1 MNIIFNIWMQPVYA
15 RLNLDSRKSL
25 FIVMSLFPL
34 VGQILASLAFFSGT
48 KRPEITIFLYAFLFS
63 IAALFIILVWGWY
76 FTLILNIRSQYCPT
90 VANLVPKI
98 RTHLKRA
105 TLLPIMICACLFFV
119 FDQSIH
125 DEFSIS
131 LTILLTGMMLSFAMY
146 IRTNWVVLPIAL
158 SIQTSSILKKVNVHQ
173 VVGSYPE
180 ILVDIIFLGALLGII
195 YITVNWVFSSGK
207 ESQFKINEA
216 NIIFQKVK
224 EGKRIGES
232 RGVSLLDSAFL
243 YWMKLRVAAC
253 QGKPNLH
260 NDQLKLIG
268 FSLEPRL
275 HWTTTLFQVV
285 AMGILGS
292 LLILLLNVFLS
303 PSTQSFMKIFFTITV
318 SALLLCLP
326 LFFLFVLFSSLFHTR
341 GEQQLFRLTEK
352 SMGPKLQDLALTNYL
367 LRQFLI
373 LYSLSFGVALFVGIY
388 KLDSA
393 EKIGSLVLW
402 MTCLFSLILS
412 IVRNHGQMRTV
423 NDHPV
428 IKNLLLCLLI
438 FAIGMVFV
446 LGAPRIAIFWYCALV
461 FVSTLALLFFKMK
474 ANARIR
480 IFPVGRAA

>member
-15 RLNLDSRKSL
+15 RLNLENKKTL
-25 FIVMSLFPL
+25 FILMSLFPL
-34 VGQILASLAFFSGT
+34 VGQIFATLAFFSGT
-48 KRPEITIFLYAFLFS
+48 KHVGLTIFLYAFLFS
-63 IAALFIILVWGWY
+63 IAALFAILALIW
-76 FTLILNIRSQYCPT
+76 FCTLILNIRSQYCPT

-105 TLLPIMICACLFFV
+105 TMLPIMICACLFFIV
-119 FDQSIH
+119 DQLIH

-131 LTILLTGMMLSFAMY
+131 LTILCTGLMLSFAMY
-146 IRTNWVVLPIAL
+146 IRTNWAMLATAL
-158 SIQTSSILKKVNVHQ
+158 SSQASSILKKIDFQ
-173 VVGSYPE
+173 QILEGSSR
-180 ILVDIIFLGALLGII
+180 IFADVIFLGVLLGII
-195 YITVNWVFSSGK
+195 YITVNWIFSSGK
-207 ESQFKINEA
+207 DSQFKINEA

-224 EGKRIGES
+224 EGKRIGEN

-243 YWMKLRVAAC
+243 YWMRLRVAAC
-253 QGKPNLH
+253 QGKPSQH

-268 FSLEPRL
+268 FSLDPRL

-292 LLILLLNVFLS
+292 LLILLLNVFLP
-303 PSTQSFMKIFFTITV
+303 PSTQNFMKTFFTITV

-367 LRQFLI
+367 LCQFLI
-373 LYSLSFGVALFVGIY
+373 LYSLSFGVAFVVGIY

-393 EKIGSLVLW
+393 EKISSLVLW

-412 IVRNHGQMRTV
+412 IARNHGQMRTV
-423 NDHPV
+423 NDHPM

-446 LGAPRIAIFWYCALV
+446 LGAPTIAIFWYCALV

-474 ANARIR
+474 ANARIK

>member
-15 RLNLDSRKSL
+15 RLNLENKKTL
-25 FIVMSLFPL
+25 FILMSLFPL
-34 VGQILASLAFFSGT
+34 IGQIFAALAFFFGT
-48 KRPEITIFLYAFLFS
+48 KHIGLTIFLYAFLFS
-63 IAALFIILVWGWY
+63 IAALFAILALVWY
-76 FTLILNIRSQYCPT
+76 CMLILNIRSQYCPT

-98 RTHLKRA
+98 RTYLKRA
-105 TLLPIMICACLFFV
+105 TMLPIMICTCLV
-119 FDQSIH
+119 FIVDQVIH
-125 DEFSIS
+125 REFSIS
-131 LTILLTGMMLSFAMY
+131 LTILCIGMMLSFAIY
-146 IRTNWVVLPIAL
+146 IRTNWGLLAIAL
-158 SIQTSSILKKVNVHQ
+158 SIQTSSISEKINFHQ
-173 VVGSYPE
+173 RLEAYSG
-180 ILVDIIFLGALLGII
+180 ILVNITFLGVLFGII
-195 YITVNWVFSSGK
+195 YITVNWIFSSGK
-207 ESQFKINEA
+207 DSQFTKNEA
-216 NIIFQKVK
+216 NIIFQKMK
-224 EGKRIGES
+224 EGKKVGES

-253 QGKPNLH
+253 QGKPSQH

-303 PSTQSFMKIFFTITV
+303 PSTQSFMKIFFAITV

-352 SMGPKLQDLALTNYL
+352 SMGAKMQDLALTNYL

-373 LYSLSFGVALFVGIY
+373 LYSLSFGVALFVGMY

-402 MTCLFSLILS
+402 MTCLFSLMLS

-423 NDHPV
+423 NDHPM

-461 FVSTLALLFFKMK
+461 FVSTLALLVLKMR
-474 ANARIR
+474 ANAQIK